1 MDEAAARNIANYS
14 HIDLRDRHGD
24 LIIEHVARVAATVPP
39 EVRALAW
46 LHDVFEASPTTAQE
60 LLDEG
65 MSPVEIEALLLLT
78 RAPDEP
84 YENYALRIAHAP
96 GEAGRLARV
105 VKLADLDDHLQ
116 HEWVSG
122 APPYGWARRHIE
134 TAMARE
140 RLAELR

>member
-24 LIIEHVARVAATVPP
+24 LVIDHVARVAAAVPP
-39 EVRALAW
+39 DVRALAW

-65 MSPVEIEALLLLT
+65 MSPLEIDALRLLT
-78 RAPDEP
+78 RDPEES
-84 YENYALRIAHAP
+84 YESYALRIAFAP

-122 APPYGWARRHIE
+122 SPPYGWARRHIAA
-134 TAMARE
+134 AMARE
-140 RLAELR
+140 ATPIG